1 MPPLTTIFLEKLQDD
16 YRKYSCFIE
25 TGTATGETTFALE
38 PYFNEIHT
46 IEVSETL
53 YNKAKTL
60 YNGNKINFILG
71 DSAQVFPSLLPKM
84 NNKCIFFLDGH
95 YSSGVTGKGIKD
107 VPLIEEITYINNL
120 YMNEAIIIIDDFRL
134 FGLDQSSGIIGEDW
148 SEIKKETLLNI
159 LISRISKV
167 YHLESQYS
175 KDDRLIIHIN
185 AK

>member
-1 MPPLTTIFLEKLQDD
+1 
-16 YRKYSCFIE
+16 
-25 TGTATGETTFALE
+25 
-38 PYFNEIHT
+38 
-46 IEVSETL
+46 
-53 YNKAKTL
+53 
-60 YNGNKINFILG
+60 
-71 DSAQVFPSLLPKM
+71 M

-95 YSSGVTGKGIKD
+95 YSSGITGKGIKD

-148 SEIKKETLLNI
+148 SEIKKERLLNI
-159 LISRISKV
+159 LILRISRV